1 MRFVS
6 SIRSSAAVSCLAL
19 ALVSLSCSG
28 KSKLDLVPV
37 QGKVLFKDAPAGG
50 VLVMFLPANE
60 SDTKA
65 ARPVA
70 TTEPDGTFT
79 LVTEDEDGA
88 PVGDYVVTLQW
99 LQETQSGAAKK
110 GEQVSMSMGGEPVD
124 KLKGKYID
132 RKKGFKVKVEKGKTQ
147 LEPFKLN

>member
-1 MRFVS
+1 MQFVP
-6 SIRSSAAVSCLAL
+6 SIRRSAAACCLAL
-19 ALVSLSCSG
+19 ALMSISCSG
-28 KSKLDLVPV
+28 KPKLDLVPV
-37 QGKVLFKDAPAGG
+37 QGKVLYKDAPAGG

-65 ARPVA
+65 ARPFA
-70 TTEPDGTFT
+70 RTEPDGNFT
-79 LVTEDEDGA
+79 LVTDDQDGA
-88 PVGDYVVTLQW
+88 PVGDYVVTFQW
-99 LQETQSGAAKK
+99 LQETQSGAAKQ

-124 KLKGKYID
+124 KLKGKFID

>member
-1 MRFVS
+1 MRFVP
-6 SIRSSAAVSCLAL
+6 SIHTGAAIGCLAL
-19 ALVSLSCSG
+19 ALISLSCSG
-28 KSKLDLVPV
+28 KPTLDLVPV
-37 QGKVLFKDAPAGG
+37 QGKVLYKDAPAGG

-65 ARPVA
+65 PRPLG

-79 LVTEDEDGA
+79 LVTDDQDGA

-99 LQETQSGAAKK
+99 LQEGQSNAAKK
-110 GEQVSMSMGGEPVD
+110 GEQVSMSMGSEPVD

-132 RKKGFKVKVEKGKTQ
+132 RRKGFKVKVEKGITQ